1 VQGASAGSRVLLAIT
16 EDKLSTHVQRG
27 ENGGRELQH
36 AGVVRRLTDI
46 GGVKSGNL
54 ETSLPVKLDPAW
66 RRENLRLIVLVQTS
80 AGGPIEGAATAVLQ

>member
-1 VQGASAGSRVLLAIT
+1 MAIT

-46 GGVKSGNL
+46 GVVRSGNL

-66 RRENLRLIVLVQTS
+66 REELSLMVLVQAS
-80 AGGPIEGAATAVLQ
+80 AGGPWRRGHCSAQ